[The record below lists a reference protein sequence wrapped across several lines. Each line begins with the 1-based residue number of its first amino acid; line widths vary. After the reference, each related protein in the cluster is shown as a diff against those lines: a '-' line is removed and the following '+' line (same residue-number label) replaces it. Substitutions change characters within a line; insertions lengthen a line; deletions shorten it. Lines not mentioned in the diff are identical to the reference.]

1 MLNPKHTVDG
11 KVKPEYGIRFERNG
25 NVSFANIHFDELNP
39 EKIAAG
45 KARIDRDIAAYT
57 GSYPRLPGIQLKPH
71 GPADPSSDQS
81 AAVYRSAPK
90 KLSEYGFFKGNGVT
104 QEPVAGVVPYDLNTP
119 LFSDYTSKHR
129 FVRLPGGAAAQ
140 YVENDAFDFPVGSC
154 VVKSFTYPHDAADA
168 SKGEQLLETRVLE
181 RKPAGWY
188 GYSYLWNKEQ
198 TEATLDLGGSTIE
211 ASWKGA
217 DGKTHSNNYIVPHA
231 NQCKSC
237 HVSNG
242 KTFLPLGIKAR
253 NLNKDYAY
261 SDGKENQLAHWTKAG
276 ILKGSPEPSHAP
288 KVPRYDDPSTG
299 SVDARARAWLDVNC
313 ATATTRPAR
322 PARRGS
328 TCRSARPISPSW
340 ASGSRRWPPVT
351 ARASIVTTSSPANRT
366 TRS

>member
-1 MLNPKHTVDG
+1 V
-11 KVKPEYGIRFERNG
+11 V
-25 NVSFANIHFDELNP
+25 
-39 EKIAAG
+39 
-45 KARIDRDIAAYT
+45 
-57 GSYPRLPGIQLKPH
+57 
-71 GPADPSSDQS
+71 
-81 AAVYRSAPK
+81 
-90 KLSEYGFFKGNGVT
+90 GVI
-104 QEPVAGVVPYDLNTP
+104 PYDLNTP

-129 FVRLPGGAAAQ
+129 FVRLPGGASAQ

-181 RKPAGWY
+181 RKAAGWY

-198 TEATLDLGGSTIE
+198 TEATLDLGGSTIQ

-261 SDGKENQLAHWTKAG
+261 ADGKENQLAHWTQAG
-276 ILKGSPEPSHAP
+276 ILKGSPRPAHAP

-313 ATATTRPAR
+313 AHCHNPAGPAR
-322 PARRGS
+322 TTGLDLSISQTDFAKLGVWKSPVAAGHGS
-328 TCRSARPISPSW
+328 GEHRYDIVPGKPDD
-340 ASGSRRWPPVT
+340 
-351 ARASIVTTSSPANRT
+351 SIVIYRLESTEPGVMMPELPRRMVPDDAVALLKEWIAQMKDPSKQQASVK
-366 TRS
+366 